1 MATIK
6 KKKKNTTIT
15 SDGDQ
20 KNMELSHIAGER
32 MKWCHTKK
40 SNVSIS

>member
-1 MATIK
+1 MATI

-32 MKWCHTKK
+32 MK
-40 SNVSIS
+40 